1 MRKIVRSLTCPSE
14 YSIGVNTNLHS
25 PLPLSLSFS
34 FFTSKEKRG
43 DRKQRLRAT
52 LGDTFIRTGTGKGYF
67 VCISCRP
74 SSASYK
80 STKGESVSTYA
91 SIPIP
96 RRRRGNLEM
105 PWIFVSNCAISARF
119 HPKGVS
125 GGGQVK
131 IHTQAKYR
139 RLPRVL
145 GTLFFRSSN
154 YVRTYVWRGKE
165 KRKRGAAK
173 FSIEFENGRI
183 KRWREFAWISI

>member
-1 MRKIVRSLTCPSE
+1 MRKIARSLTCPSE

-125 GGGQVK
+125 GGGQMK

-139 RLPRVL
+139 RLAYWVR
-145 GTLFFRSSN
+145 FFFVGVIMWERMC
-154 YVRTYVWRGKE
+154 GGG
-165 KRKRGAAK
+165 RK
-173 FSIEFENGRI
+173 NGRGEQ
-183 KRWREFAWISI
+183 RNSRSNSRMEE

>member
-52 LGDTFIRTGTGKGYF
+52 FGDTFIRTGTGKGYF

-139 RLPRVL
+139 RLPRI
-145 GTLFFRSSN
+145 GYAFFS
-154 YVRTYVWRGKE
+154 
-165 KRKRGAAK
+165 
-173 FSIEFENGRI
+173 FE
-183 KRWREFAWISI
+183 